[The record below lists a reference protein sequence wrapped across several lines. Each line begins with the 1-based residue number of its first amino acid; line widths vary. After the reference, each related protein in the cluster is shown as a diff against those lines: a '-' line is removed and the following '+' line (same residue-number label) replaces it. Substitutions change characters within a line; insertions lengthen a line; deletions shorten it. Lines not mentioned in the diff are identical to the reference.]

1 MKPIPNPWAS
11 YDDDVEHMLGKD
23 AYTHFV
29 FKTPKDGYYY
39 VWDEQQGRV
48 YRRPGSPF
56 YMHPSYDK
64 ARFARSCSTRWPFLR
79 IYRKFIRD
87 KETVLKEWLGIQH
100 NFLKGFEL

>member
-1 MKPIPNPWAS
+1 MKPIPNPWAA
-11 YDDDVEHMLGKD
+11 YDDDMEHMLGKD
-23 AYTHFV
+23 AYTHFS
-29 FKTPKDGYYY
+29 FQSPKDGYYY

-56 YMHPSYDK
+56 YMHRSYDH

-87 KETVLKEWLGIQH
+87 KDTVLKEWLDVC
-100 NFLKGFEL
+100 NTLLEGFEL